1 MSNTPDEI
9 LEWNEQM
16 ITREAVLQ
24 NVSESK
30 KINITLEM
38 VSESKA
44 KAKEDLYQLILTEV
58 IGEDDDLTD
67 HYVGGVAM
75 IKEMRQRLNGVNNC
89 KSRQRQTLAK
99 LFNQENY
106 NE

>member
-1 MSNTPDEI
+1 MSNMADQI

-44 KAKEDLYQLILTEV
+44 KAKEALYQLILTEV
-58 IGEDDDLTD
+58 IGEEYSFNED
-67 HYVGGVAM
+67 AM
-75 IKEMRQRLNGVNNC
+75 PTEHERNTQVQINSLIL
-89 KSRQRQTLAK
+89 RQRQTLAK
-99 LFNQENY
+99 LFNK
-106 NE
+106 

>member
-1 MSNTPDEI
+1 MSNMADQI

-44 KAKEDLYQLILTEV
+44 KASEALYQLILTEV
-58 IGEDDDLTD
+58 IGEDRRYKKYEECPVCRNYQYSCGCDQAE
-67 HYVGGVAM
+67 YRVKG
-75 IKEMRQRLNGVNNC
+75 K
-89 KSRQRQTLAK
+89 QRQTLAR
-99 LFNQENY
+99 LFNK
-106 NE
+106 

>member
-1 MSNTPDEI
+1 MSNMADQI

>member
-1 MSNTPDEI
+1 MSNMADQI

-44 KAKEDLYQLILTEV
+44 KAKEALYQLILTEA
-58 IGEDDDLTD
+58 IGEDETDDMTD
-67 HYVGGVAM
+67 ENTKPVHDDWLWRN
-75 IKEMRQRLNGVNNC
+75 ELRTE
-89 KSRQRQTLAK
+89 QRQTLAK
-99 LFNQENY
+99 LFNK
-106 NE
+106 